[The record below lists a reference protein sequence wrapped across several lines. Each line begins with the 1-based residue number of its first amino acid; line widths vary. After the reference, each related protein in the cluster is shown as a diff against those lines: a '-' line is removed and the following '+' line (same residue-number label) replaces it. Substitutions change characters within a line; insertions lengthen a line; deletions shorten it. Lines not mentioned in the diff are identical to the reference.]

1 MLRIVR
7 AIEIDDIVFPIRQ
20 GWRNGFA
27 LSHRQKVSRVFF
39 HIGLIRIIRQ
49 LQLIQKGIKQF
60 VVSFTFNAWEDWLL
74 VSLSCGLL
82 IVMMAIEKTDSVTW
96 NGLRSD

>member
-20 GWRNGFA
+20 GRRKGFA
-27 LSHRQKVSRVFF
+27 LSHGQKLSRVFF
-39 HIGLIRIIRQ
+39 HISLVRINRQ
-49 LQLIQKGIKQF
+49 LQLIQKGIKQC
-60 VVSFTFNAWEDWLL
+60 VVSFTFNAWENWLL

-82 IVMMAIEKTDSVTW
+82 IVIMATEETDPVTW
-96 NGLRSD
+96 NGLHSD